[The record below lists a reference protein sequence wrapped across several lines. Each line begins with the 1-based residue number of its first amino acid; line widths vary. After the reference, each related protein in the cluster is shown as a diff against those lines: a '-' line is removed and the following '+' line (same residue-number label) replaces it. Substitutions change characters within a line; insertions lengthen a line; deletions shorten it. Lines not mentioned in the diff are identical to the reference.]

1 MNHQHGSI
9 DLILPLETYHEQ
21 KYKIVLEWN
30 LEELHNKFLQNR
42 KVFIQSLQKRCMFTK
57 VGKYLVAK
65 YSSTIE
71 SFVM

>member
-1 MNHQHGSI
+1 MNHQHGSV

-42 KVFIQSLQKRCMFTK
+42 KVFIQSLQKRYMFTK

-65 YSSTIE
+65 YSNTIE

>member
-42 KVFIQSLQKRCMFTK
+42 KVFIQSLQKRYMFTK

-65 YSSTIE
+65 HSNTIE

>member
-1 MNHQHGSI
+1 MNHQHESI
-9 DLILPLETYHEQ
+9 ELILPLEAYHEQ

-30 LEELHNKFLQNR
+30 LEELRNKFPQNR
-42 KVFIQSLQKRCMFTK
+42 KVFIQSLQKRYMFTK

-65 YSSTIE
+65 YSNTIE